1 MKDKNIGIIS
11 NGVYLIDKVG
21 FANNV
26 PAFFG
31 GKNEGAFAGGDNS
44 FIVCIKNAL
53 YKDITDYA
61 TKLEKQGY
69 SKIFENKI
77 GDNIFYSYKNDDNL
91 VFVYY
96 IEALKSVRLI
106 VEPYYSFSYKEPF
119 ENIVKPCVITSS
131 ACDRNYYIR
140 LPNNKLVVI
149 DGGWRIED
157 RSRYE
162 PQELLYE
169 MYKEM
174 VEICQSEEVR
184 VPLWII
190 THAHNDHAKVL
201 ELLYKMPFADKF
213 NIDRILYNF
222 PDDEH
227 LKEKLQVPD
236 EKIIESENNLK
247 KWHNRAGKDYPYE
260 DIFYNCPFPVYE
272 TIGYENICRK
282 AFKQYGAVNIKAHD
296 GMRFDMSG
304 VVFEVLHTP
313 DDDMPTI
320 YENMNDTS
328 LVIKMTYENS
338 VTIWLGDMGVI
349 PGDSCIEMYGDY
361 LKCDA
366 VQVSHHGWGSAS
378 WEFFKL
384 LNPSILLWN
393 NSEFG
398 FQYADKYQ
406 GYGKTES
413 STRLFNMPCV
423 KQNYFCNTI
432 KMQYIDLPF
441 SLSEDEK
448 EVKNGKLLVSA
459 ASDRTFMLRLNDGKL
474 IMINGGWR
482 TEAWNRYDHSLLMQ
496 KLLGEMQ
503 YFAKSDVV
511 TVAAWFVTDEKDN
524 QFLCNLKESGLSEK
538 IKIENIICASNNK
551 FNNLA
556 SNCILAKTD
565 LKLSFGEM
573 DSEILY
579 ADEST
584 ELMVAKIF
592 IDGKAIIFTGNMTD
606 EISKEIIQSGQS
618 LKCNI
623 VQIANHGYN
632 DCGVLEFYEKTNARI
647 GLWNTSEY
655 AYRFFNKTEGYE
667 KSEVST
673 KVYNLE
679 SFEKHYFCDR
689 ILPQIIS
696 LC

>member
-1 MKDKNIGIIS
+1 MKDKNIGIVS
-11 NGVYLIDKVG
+11 NGVYLIDKIG
-21 FANNV
+21 FAYNV

-31 GKNEGAFAGGDNS
+31 GESEGVFAGGDNS
-44 FIVCIKNAL
+44 FIVCIKNASHGDVFN
-53 YKDITDYA
+53 YVKV
-61 TKLEKQGY
+61 LEEKGY
-69 SKIFENKI
+69 SKVFENII
-77 GDNIFYSYKNDDNL
+77 GDNSFYSYSNENNL
-91 VFVYY
+91 IYVYY
-96 IEALKSVRLI
+96 IDALKSVKLI
-106 VEPYYSFSYKEPF
+106 AEPFYAFSYNETV
-119 ENIVKPCVITSS
+119 EDIVKPAVITSA

-140 LPNNKLVVI
+140 LPNNELVVI
-149 DGGWRIED
+149 DGGWRVED

-162 PQELLYE
+162 PQELFYE

-174 VEICQSEEVR
+174 VEICQSEEVK

-201 ELLYKMPFADKF
+201 ELLYKMPFANKF
-213 NIDRILYNF
+213 TIDRILYNF

-227 LKEKLQVPD
+227 LKEKLQVPN
-236 EKIIESENNLK
+236 EKIKESKDNIKN
-247 KWHNRAGKDYPYE
+247 WHNRAGIEYPYE
-260 DIFYNCPFPVYE
+260 DIFYNCPFPIYE
-272 TIGYENICRK
+272 SMGYENICRT
-282 AFKQYGAVNIKAHD
+282 AFKQYNAVNIKAHD
-296 GMRFDMSG
+296 GMRFNMSG

-338 VTIWLGDMGVI
+338 VTLWLGDMGVV

-384 LNPSILLWN
+384 LNPQILLWN

-413 STRLFNMPCV
+413 STKLFNMPCV

-441 SLSEDEK
+441 VITEDEK
-448 EVKNGKLLVSA
+448 AEKNGNLLVSA
-459 ASDRTFMLRLNDGKL
+459 ASDRTFMLRLQDGRL
-474 IMINGGWR
+474 VMINGGWR
-482 TEAWNRYDHSLLMQ
+482 NEAWNRYEHNTLMQ
-496 KLLGEMQ
+496 NLVAEMQ
-503 YFAKSDVV
+503 AFAKSDVV
-511 TVAAWFVTDEKDN
+511 TVAAWFVTDQKDN
-524 QFLCNLKESGLSEK
+524 QLLQNLNDSDLSKK
-538 IKIENIICASNNK
+538 IKIENIVCASNNR
-551 FNNLA
+551 FNTLSENYIIA
-556 SNCILAKTD
+556 ETD

-573 DSEILY
+573 DAEILY
-579 ADEST
+579 SDESSA
-584 ELMVAKIF
+584 LMVIKCCIA
-592 IDGKAIIFTGNMTD
+592 GKTIIFTGNMTD
-606 EISKEIIQSGQS
+606 CISQEIIKSG
-618 LKCNI
+618 KCI
-623 VQIANHGYN
+623 KCDIIQIANGGLN
-632 DCGVLEFYEKTNARI
+632 NGGVFEFYKNANAKI

-679 SFEKHYFCDR
+679 GFEKHYFCDR
-689 ILPQIIS
+689 ILPQIV
-696 LC
+696 